1 MLGVTG
7 QYHHSYDTK
16 KSRNAQHQCD
26 LGIIHPENGF
36 STNIKYMDFN
46 LIHISPRTIY
56 YSMEFWGQ
64 IGVIGG
70 LTQKR
75 VN

>member
-1 MLGVTG
+1 M
-7 QYHHSYDTK
+7 
-16 KSRNAQHQCD
+16 CD

-46 LIHISPRTIY
+46 LIHITPRAYIIQ
-56 YSMEFWGQ
+56 WNIVGQ
-64 IGVIGG
+64 KGVMGG
-70 LTQKR
+70 LTPKS